1 MKHKLLRPYI
11 ETFFAFGLNQLIEK
25 PTRPTLS
32 TVSVV
37 DHILTNSK
45 EKVKHYGV
53 ISSGK
58 SDHDFTYCTRKAKTL
73 KTVKHNTISIRSYRK
88 YSKESLQGRLRK
100 KDLPDFS
107 NFNCIDAAYNDLT
120 TTKQDIVYEI
130 APMKHIRVKGTSKP
144 WFDSDVM
151 ETIRVRDKLKE
162 DF

>member
-1 MKHKLLRPYI
+1 MLPRPYI
-11 ETFFAFGLNQLIEK
+11 ETFLAFGLNQLIEK
-25 PTRPTLS
+25 PTRSTLS

-73 KTVKHNTISIRSYRK
+73 KTVKHNAISIRSYRK
-88 YSKESLQGRLRK
+88 YSKESLRGRLRK

-107 NFNCIDAAYNDLT
+107 NFHCIDAA
-120 TTKQDIVYEI
+120 
-130 APMKHIRVKGTSKP
+130 
-144 WFDSDVM
+144 
-151 ETIRVRDKLKE
+151 
-162 DF
+162 